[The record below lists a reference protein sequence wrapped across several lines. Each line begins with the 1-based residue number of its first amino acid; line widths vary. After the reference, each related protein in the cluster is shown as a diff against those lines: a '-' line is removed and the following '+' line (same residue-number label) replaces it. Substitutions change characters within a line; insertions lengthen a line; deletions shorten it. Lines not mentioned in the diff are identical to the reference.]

1 MIVRYEV
8 DACLPPPRQNFSRKS
23 DTSLESLT
31 NSLQSMNLTSTAA
44 PFSSRSMP
52 ALAIIK
58 GGSYV
63 PQASTMELVTV
74 GEGRRPHVDWKEYYT
89 QLYFSQTAHHYMGVH
104 RRGYFTSLEK
114 RKLLSPELEKVRKEL
129 SPEYKKLRQVL
140 EMIQALVVKHGKS
153 GRLSFVCS
161 DGKMSVY
168 QRKSNASCLPVEAM
182 SCFEPKDTCAA
193 GCN

>member
-1 MIVRYEV
+1 M
-8 DACLPPPRQNFSRKS
+8 PPLRQHRKS

-52 ALAIIK
+52 ALAIMK
-58 GGSYV
+58 GGRYV

-74 GEGRRPHVDWKEYYT
+74 AEFRRPRVDWKEYYT

-104 RRGYFTSLEK
+104 NRGNFTSLEK
-114 RKLLSPELEKVRKEL
+114 KKLSELEDVRKQL
-129 SPEYKKLRQVL
+129 SAEYKKLRQVL
-140 EMIQALVVKHGKS
+140 EMIQALVIKHGKS

-161 DGKMSVY
+161 GGNMSVY
-168 QRKSNASCLPVEAM
+168 QRKSSASCLPVEAM